1 MVDRLEKAGL
11 AYRESSEPDA
21 RVRWVKLTEEG
32 KRVIRQTETLWAQTL
47 SEPFEQFSEAE
58 RQQFLEFMHRLSEAL
73 PAKKS
78 VSFSGRYPAGSPMD
92 LIPWIKKNPKGPT
105 RSGNHTSLKKT
116 KKARL
121 PGNQPEFQAAG
132 FLFEGQVWVEGK
144 LRSMKLSASGKCP
157 PK

>member
-73 PAKKS
+73 PAKKAL
-78 VSFSGRYPAGSPMD
+78 VSQGGIPPVLRWISSPGSRRTRRGLPGPG
-92 LIPWIKKNPKGPT
+92 ITPRSKKQ
-105 RSGNHTSLKKT
+105 